1 MTANTHG
8 GIVSS
13 VTEIRHATQP
23 VVVAA
28 PLPSATRRRVAVT
41 VVLAPLA
48 WLGLTSAG
56 GGLTYAPLVW
66 LVLVGVAS
74 VLGAASLSTYVP
86 GPGAGRTPVW
96 GCGPCAVVA
105 ATSLPAVAVMLHA
118 NPWQISTAVM
128 AALVTGIGLMQRL
141 RDPKACPARTPA

>member
-1 MTANTHG
+1 MT
-8 GIVSS
+8 GIRRALQAIAV
-13 VTEIRHATQP
+13 A
-23 VVVAA
+23 VVV
-28 PLPSATRRRVAVT
+28 PSATRRRVGVAA
-41 VVLAPLA
+41 VLAPLA

-56 GGLTYAPLVW
+56 GGLTYAPLAW
-66 LVLVGVAS
+66 SVLVGVAS

-105 ATSLPAVAVMLHA
+105 ATSLPAAAVMLHA
-118 NPWQISTAVM
+118 NPWQISSAVL

-141 RDPKACPARTPA
+141 REPKACPAQTT